1 MFVTVAI
8 CTFNRA
14 GSLRLT
20 LDSLVA
26 MEVPS
31 DLSWELL
38 IVNNNSTDHTDDVI
52 GEYVG
57 RLPIRREFESRGGKS
72 NALNRAIDVA
82 KGDYI
87 VWIDDDV
94 LVDPGLLT
102 AYTAAFLRWP
112 EAAVFGG
119 RIKPKYEAPVEK
131 WVLESEAVLGGPYA
145 IRDFGDQ
152 IRPFSADDEDHFPYG
167 ANWAIR
173 VIEQRAFRYDPNLG
187 PVPNRIRVQ
196 EDTDLMIR
204 LLRSGATGY
213 WIPEAIVEHRI
224 GRDRQTVRYIAN
236 YYESWGERLA
246 FLNATTTLAAPFW
259 FGIPRRIWP
268 RLVVWWMLYRF
279 CRFVCPAPVWVKYLE
294 AYSWNKGMFR
304 YWLKKRNEMYRK
316 AKVETAG

>member
-14 GSLRLT
+14 ESLRLT

-31 DLSWELL
+31 DLPWELL

-57 RLPIRREFESRGGKS
+57 RLPIRGEFEPRGGKS
-72 NALNRAIDVA
+72 YALNRAIDVV

-87 VWIDDDV
+87 VWTDDDV

-102 AYTAAFLRWP
+102 AYAAAFRRWP
-112 EAAVFGG
+112 EAALFGG
-119 RIKPKYEAPVEK
+119 RIKPRYEVPVEN
-131 WVLESEAVLGGPYA
+131 WVIESEAVLGGPYA

-152 IRPFSADDEDHFPYG
+152 ALSLSADDEDHFPYG
-167 ANWAIR
+167 ANWAVR
-173 VIEQRAFRYDPNLG
+173 TIEQQAFRYDPELG
-187 PVPNRIRVQ
+187 PGPNRARYQ
-196 EDTDLMIR
+196 EDTDVVRR

-213 WIPEAIVEHRI
+213 WIPDAMVEHRI
-224 GRDRQTVRYIAN
+224 GRDRQTVRYIAD
-236 YYESWGERLA
+236 YYERWGETLA
-246 FLNATTTLAAPFW
+246 FQNAATTAAAPFW

-268 RLVVWWMLYRF
+268 RLLGGWVRYRV
-279 CRFVCPAPVWVKYLE
+279 CRFVSSTPVWVKYLE
-294 AYSWNKGMFR
+294 RYSWNKGMFR
-304 YWLKKRNEMYRK
+304 YWMQRKIEARRSRNL
-316 AKVETAG
+316 ETGA